1 MKKIL
6 SIMLVAALAMP
17 MFAEKQSI
25 EERANADYSAWL
37 PQAGDFSIGFS
48 VDPFANFLG
57 HMFSNAGARPDN
69 ADGYTR
75 NEYNIGGQALGYNP
89 NSNLH
94 QFTSPIV
101 SIMGSYMLTDNLGV
115 KANIGLIVNYE
126 REIVNIE
133 DQAAKFEN
141 PFSHALVQDVC
152 ITGEYGG
159 SFSAGVEYR
168 LGKKRVQG
176 VFGAGLMYAFQ
187 TSANK
192 YSYGN
197 QITEMNQAPE
207 TAYGDL
213 AKASGVYAF
222 NPEPGVYAA
231 TRLINDAASG
241 LGAGNEAFW
250 HRFGL
255 YTSVGVE
262 WFVAPKIALGM
273 NVNLDLLYKWSNNV
287 CKQYEGFNL
296 LTKEVETFTDLRNVY
311 NYSGVTF
318 GTENIGANLYVA
330 FYFGAK

>member
-48 VDPFANFLG
+48 VDPFANFIG
-57 HMFSNAGARPDN
+57 KMFSNGGATPN
-69 ADGYTR
+69 NYTR
-75 NEYNIGGQALGYNP
+75 DVYNIGGQALGYNP
-89 NSNLH
+89 NSANILVN
-94 QFTSPIV
+94 PIV

-115 KANIGLIVNYE
+115 KANIGIIVDHTRISYN
-126 REIVNIE
+126 VE

-141 PFSHALVQDVC
+141 PFSHALVQDVKVA
-152 ITGEYGG
+152 GQYGG

-187 TSANK
+187 NRSTK

-197 QITEMNQAPE
+197 QITEMNQVPNVAG
-207 TAYGDL
+207 ALGVGGDNVWGYN
-213 AKASGVYAF
+213 A
-222 NPEPGVYAA
+222 EPGVYAG
-231 TRLINDAASG
+231 TRLINDAVSPA
-241 LGAGNEAFW
+241 AGEAFW

-255 YTSVGVE
+255 YTTVGVE

-273 NVNLDLLYKWSNNV
+273 NVNLDLLYKWSNNN
-287 CKQYEGFNL
+287 CRQYEGYNL
-296 LTKEVETFTDLRNVY
+296 LTKQVETFTDLRNVT
-311 NYSGVTF
+311 NYSGVNF
-318 GTENIGANLYVA
+318 GTENIGANIYMA
-330 FYFGAK
+330 FYFGK

>member
-25 EERANADYSAWL
+25 EERANADYSSWL
-37 PQAGDFSIGFS
+37 PQAGEFSIGFS

-57 HMFSNAGARPDN
+57 HMFSDAGTRPDEK
-69 ADGYTR
+69 GYTR
-75 NEYNIGGQALGYNP
+75 NDFNIGGQSLYTAPL
-89 NSNLH
+89 
-94 QFTSPIV
+94 V

-115 KANIGLIVNYE
+115 KANIGFIIDHE
-126 REIVNIE
+126 RRIYNVE
-133 DQAAKFEN
+133 DQAIKYEN
-141 PFSHALVQDVC
+141 PFSHELVNDVWRH
-152 ITGEYGG
+152 GEYGG

-176 VFGAGLMYAFQ
+176 VFGAGLVYAFQ
-187 TSANK
+187 TSADK

-197 QITEMNQAPE
+197 AITEMNQMPDVA
-207 TAYGDL
+207 AALWNDG
-213 AKASGVYAF
+213 KGVYER
-222 NPEPGVYAA
+222 NPDPGIYAA
-231 TRLINDAASG
+231 ARLINNATSVDG
-241 LGAGNEAFW
+241 EDAFW

-262 WFVAPKIALGM
+262 WFVAPKIALGL

-287 CKQYEGFNL
+287 CMQYEGYNL
-296 LTKEVETFTDLRNVY
+296 LTKQTEVFTDLRDVA

-318 GTENIGANLYVA
+318 GTENIGANLYLA
-330 FYFGAK
+330 FYFGK

>member
-57 HMFSNAGARPDN
+57 QMFSTAGATPN
-69 ADGYTR
+69 SYTR
-75 NEYNIGGQALGYNP
+75 DVYNIGGQGLGYNA
-89 NSNLH
+89 NSTLPK
-94 QFTSPIV
+94 FRSPIV

-115 KANIGLIVNYE
+115 KANIGVIVDHQ
-126 REIVNIE
+126 RTSVNIE
-133 DQAAKFEN
+133 DQAAQLEN
-141 PFSHALVQDVC
+141 PYSHALVQDVR
-152 ITGEYGG
+152 INGQYGG

-187 TSANK
+187 TNSTK

-197 QITEMNQAPE
+197 KITEMNQAPE
-207 TAYGDL
+207 TAFGT
-213 AKASGVYAF
+213 AAPVAGVYLG

-231 TRLINDAASG
+231 TRLINDAA
-241 LGAGNEAFW
+241 AGVGGTNEAFW
-250 HRFGL
+250 HRIGL

-262 WFVAPKIALGM
+262 WFVAPKIALGL

-287 CKQYEGFNL
+287 CKQYEGYNL
-296 LTKEVETFTDLRNVY
+296 LTKQVETFTDLRNVA
-311 NYSGVTF
+311 NYSGVNF
-318 GTENIGANLYVA
+318 GTENIGANLYLA
-330 FYFGAK
+330 FYFGK